1 MGWNSGVWGGSPRS
15 WAVFNHNI
23 WLESIS
29 WALMWITAKLLWQF
43 WSSSI
48 TKRFDI
54 ILQTPEHPHSLPK
67 VCVKPIDFSLF
78 NGMQNYHSNIAYFK
92 PDAAGGDATPRQCF
106 TWRSVLHD
114 HSALW
119 RHTSGCFLKHQQ
131 SILPSFITI
140 KHEKVE
146 LSN

>member
-1 MGWNSGVWGGSPRS
+1 
-15 WAVFNHNI
+15 
-23 WLESIS
+23 
-29 WALMWITAKLLWQF
+29 MWITAKLLWQF

-92 PDAAGGDATPRQCF
+92 KVVIYIVYIHLFINMLPRTQKF
-106 TWRSVLHD
+106 
-114 HSALW
+114 
-119 RHTSGCFLKHQQ
+119 
-131 SILPSFITI
+131 
-140 KHEKVE
+140 
-146 LSN
+146 